1 MSKFNL
7 KIKFQLQVCFIAIV
21 IEIVIVFYELSV
33 FVLNNF
39 VTLYNKF
46 SHSVT
51 QKNQQLKEMN
61 IPHTSN
67 PRIVIIGGGF
77 AGLALAKRLK
87 NKNVQVV
94 LLDKHNYHTFQPLL
108 YQVATGGLEAGSIA
122 YPIRKVIQEYKDFYF
137 RLTSVKEIDTK
148 NQKII
153 SEIGDL
159 HYDYLVIATGS
170 KTNYFGN
177 KEIERNSM
185 SMKTIPQSLN
195 IRSLILENFE
205 QAVLTKDEADRN
217 ALMNFVLV
225 GAGPTGVELAGAL
238 AEMKRAILQKDYPDL
253 DISKMEINLIQS
265 GDRVLNTMSEKSSVA
280 AERFLLDLGVKVW
293 KNIRVTNYDGRT
305 ISTNSDLSI
314 DSATVIWT
322 AGVQGALI
330 HGLDAESLVERV
342 ERIRVN
348 QYNQV
353 AGYNNIF
360 AVGDIASMETTNYPQ
375 GHPMM
380 AQPAIQQGHLLGENL
395 IKLIANQPMKPFE
408 YNDKG
413 SMATIGRNLAVVD
426 LPSYHFHG
434 FFAWIVWMMVHLLSL
449 IGFKNKAVVFMNW
462 MYNYIRFDREG
473 RLIVRPYKK
482 RSFVTFTSDEV

>member
-1 MSKFNL
+1 
-7 KIKFQLQVCFIAIV
+7 
-21 IEIVIVFYELSV
+21 
-33 FVLNNF
+33 
-39 VTLYNKF
+39 
-46 SHSVT
+46 
-51 QKNQQLKEMN
+51 MN
-61 IPHTSN
+61 IPHSDKK
-67 PRIVIIGGGF
+67 RVVIIGGGF
-77 AGLALAKRLK
+77 AGLSIAKKLR
-87 NKNVQVV
+87 NKELQVV

-137 RLTSVKEIDTK
+137 RLTSVKEIDTP

-205 QAVLTKDEADRN
+205 QAVLTTNEADKN
-217 ALMNFVLV
+217 ALINFVLV

-265 GDRVLNTMSEKSSVA
+265 GDRVLNTMSEKSSEA
-280 AERFLLDLGVKVW
+280 AEKFLVDLGVIVH
-293 KNIRVTNYDGRT
+293 KNVRVTNYGGRT
-305 ISTNSDLSI
+305 ITTNSNLTFET
-314 DSATVIWT
+314 ATVIWT
-322 AGVQGALI
+322 AGVQGAAI
-330 HGLDAESLVERV
+330 HGLDSKSLVERV

-353 AGYNNIF
+353 VGYNNIF
-360 AVGDIASMETTNYPQ
+360 AIGDIASMESEKYPQ

-380 AQPAIQQGHLLGENL
+380 AQPALQQGDLLGENL
-395 IKLIANQPMKPFE
+395 VKFLDNKPMKPFE

-426 LPSYHFHG
+426 LPKYHFNG
-434 FFAWIVWMMVHLLSL
+434 LFAWFVWMFVHLFSL
-449 IGFKNKAVVFMNW
+449 IGFKNKAVVFLNW
-462 MYNYIRFDREG
+462 VYNYVRFDREG
-473 RLIVRPYKK
+473 RLIVRPFKK

>member
-1 MSKFNL
+1 
-7 KIKFQLQVCFIAIV
+7 
-21 IEIVIVFYELSV
+21 
-33 FVLNNF
+33 
-39 VTLYNKF
+39 
-46 SHSVT
+46 
-51 QKNQQLKEMN
+51 MN
-61 IPHTSN
+61 IPTSKK
-67 PRIVIIGGGF
+67 PRVIIIGGGF
-77 AGLALAKRLK
+77 AGIALAKKLR

-137 RLTSVKEIDTK
+137 RLTSVKEIDTV

-177 KEIERNSM
+177 KDIERYSM

-205 QAVLTKDEADRN
+205 QAVLIKDEVERN
-217 ALMNFVLV
+217 MLINFVIV

-238 AEMKRAILQKDYPDL
+238 AEMKKAILQKDYPDL
-253 DISKMEINLIQS
+253 DIAKMQINLVQ
-265 GDRVLNTMSEKSSVA
+265 GDGRVLDTMSEKSSAA
-280 AERFLLDLGVKVW
+280 AEKFLVDLGVKVW
-293 KNIRVTNYDGRT
+293 KNVRVTNYDGKT
-305 ISTNSDLSI
+305 VTTNSDLTFET
-314 DSATVIWT
+314 ATVIWA
-322 AGVQGALI
+322 AGVQGAKI
-330 HGLDAESLVERV
+330 AGLDSKSLVERV

-353 AGYNNIF
+353 LGYENIF
-360 AVGDIASMETTNYPQ
+360 AIGDIASMETELFPQ

-380 AQPAIQQGHLLGENL
+380 AQPAIQQGKLLGENL
-395 IKLIANQPMKPFE
+395 IKLINKKPMTAFE
-408 YNDKG
+408 YNNKG

-426 LPSYHFHG
+426 LPRYHFSG
-434 FFAWIVWMMVHLLSL
+434 VFAWFVWMLVHLFSL
-449 IGFKNKAVVFMNW
+449 IGFKNKALVFLNW
-462 MYNYIRFDREG
+462 VYNYIWFDREG
-473 RLIVRPYKK
+473 RLIIRPFKK
-482 RSFVTFTSDEV
+482 KNFNSFTSDEV